1 MTKRPIPEKTRQAQF
16 AVSDPTASAWV
27 SANAG
32 SGKTYVLAQRVIRLL
47 LRGTAPGRILC
58 LTFTKAAAAHMANQV
73 LKTLRSWVALDDAA
87 LDERIVAIDGG
98 KPSASRRAEARRLFA
113 TALETPGG
121 LKVQTIHAFCDRVL
135 HQFPFEAGV
144 PAGFTVLE
152 ESLEADLLQRA
163 RADVLLEAARAPESE
178 LGQALALA
186 VSTDSDTRLADLF
199 DEVVR
204 ARRKLHYLLE
214 EEGLERA
221 ERAICDG
228 LGLAHGDSVAAVE
241 AEILSS
247 PFLPRSEWQAIAD
260 HLMTLKGNAKAR
272 GEQLV
277 DIAAT
282 PGAQAIESYLSI
294 FCTQKGT
301 LREIGGFGD
310 KAAREKDP
318 VVQRLLAELDR
329 IAPLIE
335 RRRAAQTFERTCAL
349 NKLGRAIIQRY
360 EEMKR
365 ARGALDYDDLVGKTA
380 DLLEDQAAAWVHYK
394 LDGGIDHILIDEA
407 QDTSPEQW
415 KVVAQLAKEFFAG
428 EGASERPRTIFAV
441 GDEKQSIFGF
451 QGADPKSFDE
461 MQRNFQRQIEGAKQK
476 FEPRQLDLS
485 FRSAAGVVGA
495 VDQVFSTPESFRGL
509 SNRAGETHTI
519 HTAIRSDAPA
529 LVEIWDAVPTTKDES
544 DELGWDAPLD
554 AERPS
559 SAPLILAQ
567 KIAKAV
573 RSWLEKPQILIGDP
587 ETETPRPPNAGDII
601 VLVRSRGTLFDAV
614 LRELKQAGVPV
625 AGADRMQLA
634 EHIAVMDIAALCDA
648 LLLSSDDLA
657 LACALKSPLFGF
669 SEDELYEIAYGRS
682 GTLADAL
689 AAASSAKCQEAA
701 EKLARWRD
709 DARALRPFDFLSR
722 VLSRDRGRAQILA
735 RLGLEAADALDELL
749 AHALAYEGTET
760 PSLAGFLV
768 FLRRGGSQVKRDLE
782 VESHAVRVMTVH
794 GVKGLEA
801 PIVVLADTASPPDS
815 KRHHPKLMPLAG
827 TAPQPFI
834 WAAGDDSEAIA
845 RAREAIVQANEGE
858 HRRLLY
864 VALTRARD
872 AIVVAAAE
880 SRGQL
885 PEGSWYRLVRGALE
899 GTGGDFLEIED
910 HGYGFTEK
918 VFRWRYQPAK
928 VSTKPAPAKPAA
940 TIEPDWLR
948 TSVAGISSRPAA
960 PRPKEGES
968 SAARAEARRRGV
980 LIHRLLQELPRFPN
994 EHEKRARQYLA
1005 NAASDF
1011 PEAMRETIATEAL
1024 KVLAHPELAAIF
1036 GAGSRAEVAITG
1048 RWNEGEKT
1056 FTELGRVDRFIV
1068 TPSEVMIADFKSDAV
1083 PPKDAAGTP
1092 LGYLKQLARYRAV
1105 LARIYSGKAM
1115 RAFVVWTANGAVH
1128 ELPKA
1133 LLDKAFADLTAL

>member
-1 MTKRPIPEKTRQAQF
+1 MTRRPIPETTRQAQF
-16 AVSDPTASAWV
+16 AVSDPAASAWV

-47 LRGTAPGRILC
+47 LRGTPPGRILC

-73 LKTLRSWVALDDAA
+73 LKTLRSWVALDDAM

-98 KPSASRRAEARRLFA
+98 KPSAARRAEARRLFA

-178 LGQALALA
+178 LGRALALA

-199 DEVVR
+199 DEMVR
-204 ARRKLHYLLE
+204 ARRKLHYLLG

-228 LGLAHGDSVAAVE
+228 LGLAHGDSVAAAE
-241 AEILSS
+241 AEILSG
-247 PFLPRSEWQAIAD
+247 PFLPHSEWKAIAD
-260 HLMTLKGNAKAR
+260 QLMTLKGNPKSR
-272 GEQLV
+272 GEQLAKA
-277 DIAAT
+277 AAT
-282 PGAQAIESYLSI
+282 SDSQIIDSYLSI

-301 LREIGGFGD
+301 LRELKGFGGED
-310 KAAREKDP
+310 VRDTEPA
-318 VVQRLLAELDR
+318 VQRLIAELGR

-335 RRRAAQTFERTCAL
+335 RRRAAQAFERTCAL
-349 NKLGRAIIQRY
+349 NRLGRAIIQRY
-360 EEMKR
+360 EAMKQ
-365 ARGALDYDDLVGKTA
+365 ARGALDYDDLVSKTA

-451 QGADPKSFDE
+451 QGADPKSFEE
-461 MQRNFQRQIEGAKQK
+461 MQRNFRKQIEGAKQK

-485 FRSAAGVVGA
+485 FRSAAGIVGA

-509 SNRAGETHTI
+509 SNKAGETHTI

-529 LVEIWDAVPTTKDES
+529 LVEIWDAVPAPKSES

-559 SAPLILAQ
+559 SAPLMLAQ

-573 RSWLEKPQILIGDP
+573 RSWLDKPQILIGDP

-601 VLVRSRGTLFDAV
+601 VLVRSRGTLFDAI

-648 LLLSSDDLA
+648 LLLPSDDLA
-657 LACALKSPLFGF
+657 LACALKSPLLGF

-689 AAASSAKCQEAA
+689 AAANSAKCREAA

-749 AHALAYEGTET
+749 AHALAYEATET

-782 VESHAVRVMTVH
+782 VESDAVRVMTVH

-801 PIVVLADTASPPDS
+801 PIVLLADTASPPDS
-815 KRHHPKLMPLAG
+815 KRHHPKLMPLPDG
-827 TAPQPFI
+827 PFV
-834 WAAGDDSEAIA
+834 WASGDDSKAIA
-845 RAREAIVQANEGE
+845 RAREMVVQANEGE

-880 SRGQL
+880 NRGRI

-899 GTGGDFLEIED
+899 GTGGDFVEIED
-910 HGYGFTEK
+910 HGYGFSEK
-918 VFRWRYQPAK
+918 VFRWRYQPAQ
-928 VSTKPAPAKPAA
+928 VPPQRALSKPE
-940 TIEPDWLR
+940 TIAEPDWLR
-948 TSVAGISSRPAA
+948 RPIAGISSRAPAA
-960 PRPKEGES
+960 PRKDGES
-968 SAARAEARRRGV
+968 STARAEARRRGV
-980 LIHRLLQELPRFPN
+980 LIHRLLQELPRFPA
-994 EHEKRARQYLA
+994 EREKRARQYLA
-1005 NAASDF
+1005 NAAANL
-1011 PEAMRETIATEAL
+1011 PEATRETIANEAL
-1024 KVLAHPELAAIF
+1024 KVLAHPELAALF
-1036 GAGSRAEVAITG
+1036 GAESRAEAAIAG

-1056 FTELGRVDRFIV
+1056 FAELGRVDRFAV
-1068 TPSEVMIADFKSDAV
+1068 TAGEVLIADFKSDAA
-1083 PPKDAAGTP
+1083 PPGEVTGIPFA
-1092 LGYLKQLARYRAV
+1092 YLTQLARYRAV
-1105 LARIYSGKAM
+1105 LARIYPSKAM

-1128 ELPKA
+1128 EIPKA
-1133 LLDKAFADLTAL
+1133 LLDKAFAHLTGS

>member
-1 MTKRPIPEKTRQAQF
+1 
-16 AVSDPTASAWV
+16 
-27 SANAG
+27 
-32 SGKTYVLAQRVIRLL
+32 
-47 LRGTAPGRILC
+47 
-58 LTFTKAAAAHMANQV
+58 
-73 LKTLRSWVALDDAA
+73 
-87 LDERIVAIDGG
+87 
-98 KPSASRRAEARRLFA
+98 
-113 TALETPGG
+113 
-121 LKVQTIHAFCDRVL
+121 
-135 HQFPFEAGV
+135 
-144 PAGFTVLE
+144 
-152 ESLEADLLQRA
+152 
-163 RADVLLEAARAPESE
+163 
-178 LGQALALA
+178 
-186 VSTDSDTRLADLF
+186 
-199 DEVVR
+199 
-204 ARRKLHYLLE
+204 
-214 EEGLERA
+214 
-221 ERAICDG
+221 
-228 LGLAHGDSVAAVE
+228 
-241 AEILSS
+241 
-247 PFLPRSEWQAIAD
+247 
-260 HLMTLKGNAKAR
+260 
-272 GEQLV
+272 
-277 DIAAT
+277 
-282 PGAQAIESYLSI
+282 
-294 FCTQKGT
+294 
-301 LREIGGFGD
+301 
-310 KAAREKDP
+310 
-318 VVQRLLAELDR
+318 
-329 IAPLIE
+329 
-335 RRRAAQTFERTCAL
+335 
-349 NKLGRAIIQRY
+349 
-360 EEMKR
+360 
-365 ARGALDYDDLVGKTA
+365 
-380 DLLEDQAAAWVHYK
+380 
-394 LDGGIDHILIDEA
+394 
-407 QDTSPEQW
+407 
-415 KVVAQLAKEFFAG
+415 
-428 EGASERPRTIFAV
+428 
-441 GDEKQSIFGF
+441 
-451 QGADPKSFDE
+451 
-461 MQRNFQRQIEGAKQK
+461 
-476 FEPRQLDLS
+476 
-485 FRSAAGVVGA
+485 
-495 VDQVFSTPESFRGL
+495 
-509 SNRAGETHTI
+509 
-519 HTAIRSDAPA
+519 
-529 LVEIWDAVPTTKDES
+529 
-544 DELGWDAPLD
+544 
-554 AERPS
+554 
-559 SAPLILAQ
+559 
-567 KIAKAV
+567 
-573 RSWLEKPQILIGDP
+573 
-587 ETETPRPPNAGDII
+587 
-601 VLVRSRGTLFDAV
+601 
-614 LRELKQAGVPV
+614 
-625 AGADRMQLA
+625 
-634 EHIAVMDIAALCDA
+634 MDIAALCDA

-872 AIVVAAAE
+872 AIVVAPAE

-885 PEGSWYRLVRGALE
+885 PEGSWSRLVRGALE

-928 VSTKPAPAKPAA
+928 GSAKPAPAKPAA
-940 TIEPDWLR
+940 TIEPGWLR

-994 EHEKRARQYLA
+994 EHDKRARQYLA
-1005 NAASDF
+1005 NAAADL
-1011 PEAMRETIATEAL
+1011 PETMRETIATEAL

-1036 GAGSRAEVAITG
+1036 GAGSRAAVAITG

-1133 LLDKAFADLTAL
+1133 LLDKAFADLTAP